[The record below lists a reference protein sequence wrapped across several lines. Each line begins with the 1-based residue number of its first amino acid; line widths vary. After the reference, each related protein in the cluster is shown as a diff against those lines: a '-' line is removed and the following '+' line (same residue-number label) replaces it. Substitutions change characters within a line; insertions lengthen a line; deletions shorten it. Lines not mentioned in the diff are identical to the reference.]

1 VIDYTGAISHLLP
14 LAQAA
19 PAGDAGSLMSM
30 LPMFVVMIAVMYFLM
45 IRPQQK
51 KEKQKAEMLNSLSK
65 GDSVVTIG
73 GICGTV
79 VGISDNH
86 VVVKVDDNT
95 KIEFLK
101 SSIAHRV
108 VENESKK

>member
-1 VIDYTGAISHLLP
+1 
-14 LAQAA
+14 
-19 PAGDAGSLMSM
+19 
-30 LPMFVVMIAVMYFLM
+30 
-45 IRPQQK
+45 
-51 KEKQKAEMLNSLSK
+51 MLNSLSK